1 MLGGYSKPE
10 GVLVNN
16 VILQCSERLIE
27 CVGPGLESGKQL
39 EDFDAVAADFVKL
52 KGLVYRSCKQCE
64 HFARMPAAR
73 SLENGP

>member
-1 MLGGYSKPE
+1 M
-10 GVLVNN
+10 
-16 VILQCSERLIE
+16 
-27 CVGPGLESGKQL
+27 GPGLESGKQL

>member
-1 MLGGYSKPE
+1 MFGASD
-10 GVLVNN
+10 
-16 VILQCSERLIE
+16 RAR
-27 CVGPGLESGKQL
+27 GPRFGKQL